1 MNMFGQGALVLS
13 LSLWNPNRL
22 TMKTE
27 LLLLTVSTK
36 GRFALAMVTGCRL
49 LYFLVPLELL
59 MLLVLL
65 DIIINLIF
73 LVHEIPFGLW

>member
-1 MNMFGQGALVLS
+1 
-13 LSLWNPNRL
+13 
-22 TMKTE
+22 MKTATTSADGQHE
-27 LLLLTVSTK
+27 GEICSCH
-36 GRFALAMVTGCRL
+36 GGSCRL

-73 LVHEIPFGLW
+73 LVHVVPFGL